1 MIKEVQ
7 KPLEDKLNTLID
19 AQNKQ
24 LGQDENIKVLKKE
37 QKQLK
42 RKCEKTEQEN
52 DNLKNRV
59 ASLEIKL
66 LESNLIM
73 HGIPEEPWEQDSN
86 RNEKIYNAIAST
98 VDKVDPWEKLKK
110 ARTIAIR
117 SSKRLG
123 KYKEGRKRPISM
135 CFERKLHADTI
146 YEKKKNLP
154 DGIFVDREFT
164 PEIEEKRKILRPI
177 LRLARSKDKYHG
189 KCK

>member
-1 MIKEVQ
+1 MEEVTESKDEFNQPDAGEEKEISKEDRDKLHKNKVYSQFTPEIIECLREVIKEVQ

-19 AQNKQ
+19 VQNKQ
-24 LGQDENIKVLKKE
+24 LEQDENIKVLKKE

-98 VDKVDPWEKLKK
+98 VDEVDPWEKLKK
-110 ARTIAIR
+110 ARSIAIK

-123 KYKEGRKRPISM
+123 KYKEGRK
-135 CFERKLHADTI
+135 
-146 YEKKKNLP
+146 
-154 DGIFVDREFT
+154 
-164 PEIEEKRKILRPI
+164 
-177 LRLARSKDKYHG
+177 
-189 KCK
+189 